1 MAEHENAGN
10 DASLKRKSAKELAL
24 SAQRAPNSFSRQP
37 LKKQRNAIHSRSVES
52 PKIVLKL
59 HTAMRI
65 RGTAK
70 VICVAIVAN
79 QVLTTAFAFAVEQL
93 DPSAPTLITTIFS
106 FLTCGLVSIWLQTDA
121 RRAYLLAREKG
132 CITPVNKTNPAL
144 KIAPDC
150 PKLWLVVLHIEMNPA
165 AVGL

>member
-1 MAEHENAGN
+1 MVGDEQVVAEHANTGDDGSLGKRN
-10 DASLKRKSAKELAL
+10 D
-24 SAQRAPNSFSRQP
+24 
-37 LKKQRNAIHSRSVES
+37 KQTNIHQRSVKS
-52 PKIVLKL
+52 TQIVLKL

-70 VICVAIVAN
+70 VVCVAIVAN
-79 QVLTTAFAFAVEQL
+79 QVLTTLFAYVVQQL
-93 DPSAPTLITTIFS
+93 DPSAPTIITTIFS
-106 FLTCGLVSIWLQTDA
+106 FLTCGLVSIWLQSDA

-132 CITPVNKTNPAL
+132 CITPVDKTNPAL

>member
-1 MAEHENAGN
+1 MVGDEQVVAEHANTG
-10 DASLKRKSAKELAL
+10 DDGSLGKHGDKHGDQLTNIY
-24 SAQRAPNSFSRQP
+24 Q
-37 LKKQRNAIHSRSVES
+37 RSVKS
-52 PKIVLKL
+52 TQIVLKL

-70 VICVAIVAN
+70 VVCVAIVAN
-79 QVLTTAFAFAVEQL
+79 QVLTTLFAYAVQQL
-93 DPSAPTLITTIFS
+93 DPSAPTIITTIFS
-106 FLTCGLVSIWLQTDA
+106 FLTCGLVSIWLQSDA

-132 CITPVNKTNPAL
+132 CITPVDKTNPAL